1 MAQTA
6 AHAHPKRRRAGRL
19 PLVLLLVTFLTV
31 GGGVLIYFAVS
42 AAGKPISAPVPEAP
56 FDVGA
61 PTDPGGASCAC
72 ANGSAAEHARDS
84 RSGCASRHR
93 DQWVRRQPRND
104 PSAS

>member
-31 GGGVLIYFAVS
+31 GGVLIYFAVS

-61 PTDPGGASCAC
+61 PTDPGASWRLRQRIC
-72 ANGSAAEHARDS
+72 RRTRS
-84 RSGCASRHR
+84 RFPIWMCEPTS
-93 DQWVRRQPRND
+93 
-104 PSAS
+104 